1 MTKLHPLYYL
11 VKNMKKKIL
20 SVLKYS
26 VFLGIG
32 VFLMWWQL
40 SKMTELQRVQ
50 FVDSLRNANY
60 IILIP
65 IFIMAIL
72 SHLSRAVRWKILI
85 EPMGYR
91 PSTANTFYTTLC
103 GYVANLFLPRAG
115 EILRCTLLS
124 RYEKIP
130 FPKLVGT
137 IIIERLLDLFCY
149 FLIIVITFLIQIK
162 TVSDFIKEKV
172 AAIAG
177 QEQMLPAWA
186 KITILLLAIV
196 LGYVLVKW
204 IFKKYAHLAFIIKL
218 KKLEHGLKE
227 GALAIIHLKKR
238 GAFLGHT
245 VFIWAMYLL
254 QVYLGFSALSET
266 SHLGMGA
273 AFSVLSLST
282 LAMIIAP
289 GGIGAFPVA
298 VQQVLLI
305 YNVDNIS
312 FGWLM
317 WSVST
322 IIIIIVGII
331 SFGLLIYQNN
341 SKNEKK
347 RYHQRAD
354 FETGRSSGAGKT
366 MEA

>member
-1 MTKLHPLYYL
+1 
-11 VKNMKKKIL
+11 MKKKIL

-60 IILIP
+60 LLLIP

-85 EPMGYR
+85 EPMGYK

-103 GYVANLFLPRAG
+103 GYLANLFLPRAG

-137 IIIERLLDLFCY
+137 IIIERLLDLVCY

-177 QEQMLPAWA
+177 QEQILPAWA
-186 KITILLLAIV
+186 KIVILLSAIV
-196 LGYVLVKW
+196 LGYALVKW
-204 IFKKYAHLAFIIKL
+204 IFKKYAHLAFIGKL
-218 KKLEHGLKE
+218 KRLEHGLKE
-227 GALAIIHLKKR
+227 GSLAIIHLKKR
-238 GAFLGHT
+238 KAFLGHT
-245 VFIWAMYLL
+245 IFIWAMYLL
-254 QVYLGFSALSET
+254 QVYLGFFALSET

-289 GGIGAFPVA
+289 GGMGAFPVA

-331 SFGLLIYQNN
+331 SFGLLIYQNK

-347 RYHQRAD
+347 QYHQRAD
-354 FETGRSSGAGKT
+354 IETGGNSSAGKT
-366 MEA
+366 VEA